1 MAENRISIN
10 GSAIWQPDEGIDYN
24 FETTYTSDTQRVTS
38 GQLKATPLFTVEQL
52 GYSATEIPISEA
64 TRILRAV
71 AKGLPFSLFYFSIYY
86 GVWRTD
92 TFRVGKGQCS
102 IGRLN
107 LDDMTLKSLSFN
119 MTGDNP
125 LN

>member
-1 MAENRISIN
+1 MN
-10 GSAIWQPDEGIDYN
+10 GTAIWQPDEGIDYN
-24 FETTYTSDTQRVTS
+24 FETTYTSDTKRVTV
-38 GQLKATPLFTVEQL
+38 GVLKATPLFTVEQL
-52 GYSATEIPISEA
+52 GYTATEIPIPEA
-64 TRILRAV
+64 TRILQIV
-71 AKGLPFSLFYFSIYY
+71 AKGHPFTLFYYSLYY
-86 GVWRTD
+86 GAWRSD

-125 LN
+125 LS